1 MITFKNTIT
10 NNIFTLPKDKAI
22 ILIKQTPE
30 VFEVLSD
37 VDKSLFENS
46 DLVVSRD
53 LSKSIYDLVVQDK
66 ETTPVLKEAKVA
78 KKKTTKSK
86 MATKV
91 KRKGK

>member
-46 DLVVSRD
+46 DLVVSKD

-78 KKKTTKSK
+78 KKKTAKSK